1 MIKNVRI
8 LFIYPI
14 SLLFLLLASCGNDN
28 ETLKI
33 NDFTETKIIKL
44 EPYKNY
50 PYSMMNIWVKGQ
62 VNDTILIRL
71 NSLDSKP
78 ILKLSGKIDE
88 RWYTDYYGGGAKT
101 IIFDPYKATQ
111 GNLEIKASL

>member
-1 MIKNVRI
+1 MNARI
-8 LFIYPI
+8 LSIYKI
-14 SLLFLLLASCGNDN
+14 SFLFLLLASCGKDD
-28 ETLKI
+28 ETLEI
-33 NDFTETKIIKL
+33 NDFTKKRMIIL

-50 PYSMMNIWVKGQ
+50 PYSMMNVWVKGQ

-88 RWYTDYYGGGAKT
+88 RWHTDYYGEGAKT

>member
-1 MIKNVRI
+1 MNARI
-8 LFIYPI
+8 LLIFPI
-14 SLLFLLLASCGNDN
+14 SLLCLLLASCGKDD
-28 ETLKI
+28 ETLEI
-33 NDFTETKIIKL
+33 NDFTRKKTIIL

-78 ILKLSGKIDE
+78 ILKLSGKVDE
-88 RWYTDYYGGGAKT
+88 RWYTDYYGGGSKT
-101 IIFDPYKATQ
+101 IIFDPYKATK
-111 GNLEIKASL
+111 GSLEIKAQL

>member
-1 MIKNVRI
+1 MNSRI
-8 LFIYPI
+8 LFSYPI
-14 SLLFLLLASCGNDN
+14 SLLFLLLVSCGKDN

-33 NDFTETKIIKL
+33 NDFTETKTIIL

-78 ILKLSGKIDE
+78 ILKLSGKFDE
-88 RWYTDYYGGGAKT
+88 RWYTDYYGEGPKI
-101 IIFDPYKATQ
+101 IIFDPHKATQ
-111 GNLEIKASL
+111 GYLEIKASL